1 MFCKLRSYR
10 DVRDLEADLVREG
23 TVAGGDTNHGN
34 VVEASRVGDAGR
46 RELALLGFADDYC
59 VHLGQERMEPG
70 LQSKLSY
77 TCSLISLLHTTI
89 AVLIGFES
97 IIWVESYKLTFLG
110 RYIFL

>member
-59 VHLGQERMEPG
+59 VHLDRRGWS
-70 LQSKLSY
+70 QSYSQG
-77 TCSLISLLHTTI
+77 CLIP
-89 AVLIGFES
+89 AP
-97 IIWVESYKLTFLG
+97 
-110 RYIFL
+110 